1 MMLDIV
7 FSADTENEYDWDFLK
22 STVQLAAE
30 GTLAHMSVDR
40 DCQLSV
46 TFTDNDGI
54 WELNRQFRGVDRPTD
69 VLSFPMYSFA
79 DGDGPPEDIELL
91 LGDMVLSVERAEE
104 QAEEYG
110 HSLRREVAFLTVHS
124 MLHLLGYDHE
134 TSEEDEREMFAL
146 QDALMD
152 KLGITRDN

>member
-1 MMLDIV
+1 MNLNIV
-7 FSADTENEYDWDFLK
+7 FSADTDNEYDWDFLK
-22 STVQLAAE
+22 SIVRIAAE
-30 GTLAHMSVDR
+30 GTLADR
-40 DCQLSV
+40 GMNGDSELSV

-54 WELNRQFRGVDRPTD
+54 WELNREYRNVDRPTD
-69 VLSFPMYSFA
+69 VLSFPMYSFT
-79 DGDGPPEDIELL
+79 DNDMPTEGVTVL
-91 LGDMVLSVERAEE
+91 LGDMVLSVERAME

-134 TSEEDEREMFAL
+134 TSAEDEREMFAL
-146 QDALMD
+146 QDVIMD

>member
-1 MMLDIV
+1 MNLNII
-7 FSADTENEYDWDFLK
+7 FSADTDNEYEWEFLK
-22 STVQLAAE
+22 STVRTAAE
-30 GTLAHMSVDR
+30 GTLENRGISGDGE
-40 DCQLSV
+40 LSV
-46 TFTDNDGI
+46 TFTDNRGI
-54 WELNRQFRGVDRPTD
+54 WELNREYRNVDRPTD

-79 DGDGPPEDIELL
+79 DDDVPPEGSLIL

-104 QAEEYG
+104 QAAEYG

-146 QDALMD
+146 QDSIMNEI
-152 KLGITRDN
+152 GITREN

>member
-7 FSADTENEYDWDFLK
+7 FSADTDNEYDWEFLK
-22 STVQLAAE
+22 STVQTAAE
-30 GTLAHMSVDR
+30 GTLSHMKVDR

-46 TFTDNDGI
+46 TFTDNEGI

-79 DGDGPPEDIELL
+79 DGDIPPEDIEIL

-104 QAEEYG
+104 QAKEYG
-110 HSLRREVAFLTVHS
+110 HSLKREVSFLTVHS

-146 QDALMD
+146 QDAVMD
-152 KLGITRDN
+152 KIGITRDK